1 MGNNVVTIEK
11 EKKKLITTGKWNLFG
26 YISVLLSSSPTQLVY
41 AREGW
46 CKHHVLGHLKLFY
59 SHRTRQWRQR
69 PLPCTCNTSSLS
81 RSLICSPETL
91 CKTHVKTFTKTAKP
105 YMTVV
110 YPTLSVCNSGKDICE
125 LQPTMW
131 YFSGIKGLD
140 LASSR
145 PLMPS
150 FSPIKSSSKTHTRQ

>member
-1 MGNNVVTIEK
+1 LEP
-11 EKKKLITTGKWNLFG
+11 WN
-26 YISVLLSSSPTQLVY
+26 
-41 AREGW
+41 
-46 CKHHVLGHLKLFY
+46 
-59 SHRTRQWRQR
+59 
-69 PLPCTCNTSSLS
+69 PLQ
-81 RSLICSPETL
+81 
-91 CKTHVKTFTKTAKP
+91 THVKTFAKTAKT
-105 YMTVV
+105 YKTVV

-150 FSPIKSSSKTHTRQ
+150 FSPIKSPTKTRTRQ